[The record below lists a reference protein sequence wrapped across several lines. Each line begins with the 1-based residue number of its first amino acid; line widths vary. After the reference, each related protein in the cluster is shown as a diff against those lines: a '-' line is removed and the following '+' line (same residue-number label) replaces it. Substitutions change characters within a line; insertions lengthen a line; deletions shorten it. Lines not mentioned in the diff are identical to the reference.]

1 MYHGKAKRNSKEKNQ
16 RYHAKVRMLQH
27 YGIQLTNLDLMKMA
41 EIYRHNP
48 DVSILHRQSNRV
60 VKAVIPYKGDVYP
73 IVYDKIRHQLVTIL
87 KEEYLTPR
95 QRKIFEGC
103 KERLLLKQQESS
115 NKIAIP
121 KDLVLQEDEIK
132 EEIEEEDVIVEEEVS
147 SAVIIQV
154 EEDRRLMDEAFN
166 RLPN

>member
-1 MYHGKAKRNSKEKNQ
+1 MRHLRPKRNSKEKNQ
-16 RYHAKVRMLQH
+16 RYHAKMRMLQH
-27 YGIQLTNLDLMKMA
+27 YGIQITNIDLAKMS

-48 DVSILHRQSNRV
+48 DVVILRRQSNRV
-60 VKAVIPYKGDVYP
+60 VKAVIPYLGTVYP
-73 IVYDKIRHQLVTIL
+73 IVYDRLRKQIVTVL

-121 KDLVLQEDEIK
+121 KDLVLQENEIK
-132 EEIEEEDVIVEEEVS
+132 EEIEEEDDIMEEEVS
-147 SAVIIQV
+147 SAVIIQA
-154 EEDRRLMDEAFN
+154 EEDRRLMEEAFN

>member
-48 DVSILHRQSNRV
+48 DVAILHRQSNRV

-95 QRKIFEGC
+95 QRKIFEAC
-103 KERLLLKQQESS
+103 KARLTMAQSNTNNGIVIPVPIPELEEQE
-115 NKIAIP
+115 
-121 KDLVLQEDEIK
+121 ET
-132 EEIEEEDVIVEEEVS
+132 EEEVETES
-147 SAVIIQV
+147 NSHIDLGS
-154 EEDRRLMDEAFN
+154 EEENQRLMEEVFE
-166 RLPN
+166 RLPK